1 MRHVLILT
9 LFTMANHALAWNSLA
24 EMDVD
29 VCRALTNNVFLMS
42 ESFTNQLNAA
52 CNSGSD
58 EMKSEAYMLLS
69 IHAYENFLHTADSD
83 WLRPEMFNASN
94 SVEAINMHT
103 NKWQF
108 WMSRFLLAGA
118 CCSVSNYEMAYAL
131 TTNSIQLLASSGYTN
146 HASMVEH
153 AILRKYEMDGLEV
166 ADAMR
171 VMAGMSAAEL
181 GMGDMATN
189 FANQVSTPYRNIIFD
204 FVR

>member
-1 MRHVLILT
+1 MKYVLILI
-9 LFTMANHALAWNSLA
+9 LFTMSNHAFAWDTLA

-29 VCRALTNNVFLMS
+29 VCVALTNNAFLMS
-42 ESFTNQLNAA
+42 ASFTNKLNMA

-58 EMKSEAYMLLS
+58 ELRSEAYMLLS
-69 IHAYENFLHTADSD
+69 IHAYENFLNTADSN

-94 SVEAINMHT
+94 SVEAIGMHT

-118 CCSVSNYEMAYAL
+118 CCSAPNYERAYAL
-131 TTNSIQLLASSGYTN
+131 TTNSIHLLVSSGYTN
-146 HASMVEH
+146 RASMVEH

>member
-1 MRHVLILT
+1 MKLVLVLM
-9 LFTMANHALAWNSLA
+9 LFAMANHAFAWDTIA
-24 EMDVD
+24 GMDVD
-29 VCRALTNNVFLMS
+29 VCRALTNNAFLMS
-42 ESFTNQLNAA
+42 ASFTNQLSVA

-69 IHAYENFLHTADSD
+69 IHAYENFLHTADSG
-83 WLRPEMFNASN
+83 WLRTEMFNASN
-94 SVEAINMHT
+94 SVEVIGVHT

-118 CCSVSNYEMAYAL
+118 CCSVSNYERAFAVA
-131 TTNSIQLLASSGYTN
+131 TNSIHLLVVSGYTN
-146 HASMVEH
+146 QTAMVEC
-153 AILRKYEMDGLEV
+153 AILKKFEMDGLGV

-181 GMGDMATN
+181 GIGDVATN

-204 FVR
+204 FAR

>member
-1 MRHVLILT
+1 MRHVLILM

-58 EMKSEAYMLLS
+58 EAYMILS

-83 WLRPEMFNASN
+83 WLRLEMFNASN
-94 SVEAINMHT
+94 SVEAIGMHA

-118 CCSVSNYEMAYAL
+118 CCSVPNYERAYAI
-131 TTNSIQLLASSGYTN
+131 TTNSIHLLVSSGFTN

-153 AILRKYEMDGLEV
+153 AILRKYEMDGLDV

-181 GMGDMATN
+181 GMGDVATN